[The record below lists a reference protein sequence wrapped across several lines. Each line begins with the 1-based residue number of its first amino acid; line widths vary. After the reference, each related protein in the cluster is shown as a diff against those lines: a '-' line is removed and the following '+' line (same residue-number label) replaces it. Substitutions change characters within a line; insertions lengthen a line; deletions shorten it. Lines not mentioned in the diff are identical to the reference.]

1 MRPAANKCWL
11 VKKESSHCNPDRT
24 GGRPFNLNMKYFDDS
39 FAKFGNYQKELY
51 LKIYITFAPFIHPGK
66 LVAQSDLHD
75 VRTLL

>member
-1 MRPAANKCWL
+1 
-11 VKKESSHCNPDRT
+11 
-24 GGRPFNLNMKYFDDS
+24 MKYFDDS

-51 LKIYITFAPFIHPGK
+51 FKIYITFAPFIHPGK